1 MKAEQ
6 LLDEQVARALDLSI
20 PEHCRL
26 SDRNDPFGHFIDSY
40 DKLRERHDRLG
51 QEVVEAIRSQ
61 RFGGRLALQAF
72 MEFGI
77 RSSAMWDWDGLDEQ
91 PKYYEPS
98 DFLYHGTPKYVGP
111 RLEVRQ
117 PYWQDEQGRRFRHGE
132 PAICT
137 SDKPDMPIMR
147 SLLHENADTF
157 KGRPYYLRLATD
169 ARGKRHW
176 FTLREN
182 IDALHEEETTGY
194 MYVIKKREG
203 PDYTKPYFDTV
214 RARYLDEYRIHHNR
228 IASIVIKMTVED
240 LPPDL
245 LMVDLPKSEA
255 VRALDYLHTYNTPLE
270 LSNRLG
276 IAIEPFGGS
285 WGLDVFPNIYNH

>member
-6 LLDEQVARALDLSI
+6 LLDEQVALALGLPIS
-20 PEHCRL
+20 EHCRL

-51 QEVVEAIRSQ
+51 QEVVEAIQSQ
-61 RFGGRLALQAF
+61 KFGGRLALEAF

-77 RSSAMWDWDGLDEQ
+77 RSSCLWDWDGLDEQ
-91 PKYYEPS
+91 PRYYEAS
-98 DFLYHGTPKYVGP
+98 DFLYHGTPKHIGHK
-111 RLEVRQ
+111 LEVRQ
-117 PYWQDEQGRRFRHGE
+117 PYWQDANGRKFKHGS

-137 SDKPDMPIMR
+137 SDKPDLPITR

-157 KGRPYYLRLATD
+157 KDRPFYLRLATD
-169 ARGKRHW
+169 RRGKRHW

-182 IDALHEEETTGY
+182 VDALREDEATGY

-228 IASIVIKMTVED
+228 IASTIIKMTVED

-245 LMVDLPKSEA
+245 LIIDLPKPEA
-255 VRALDYLHTYNTPLE
+255 MRALDYLHTYKTPLE
-270 LSNRLG
+270 LSDRYGVL
-276 IAIEPFGGS
+276 IEPFGGS
-285 WGLDVFPNIYNH
+285 WELDAFPNIHNH